1 MTLAELPAFIE
12 EMAHAGTDYNTTAE
26 ATAAAAAATA
36 WALCHQFG
44 LSGFQGGWVMWEF
57 MHLWNGIGERSP
69 ARLIDYEDL
78 LYPQFEGKFR
88 SIPAD
93 VWEWAQNAAKEK
105 IARSS
110 PWSRRDSENGTMLMS
125 EDVFRHWESVA
136 AGVVPFGLRIEE

>member
-1 MTLAELPAFIE
+1 
-12 EMAHAGTDYNTTAE
+12 
-26 ATAAAAAATA
+26 
-36 WALCHQFG
+36 
-44 LSGFQGGWVMWEF
+44 